1 MFDVLE
7 TVKSYREPLSS
18 LAALKLRSMS
28 SIKRDVKKKSS
39 PRPEDEVLSRDPAH
53 SVSFP

>member
-1 MFDVLE
+1 MFGVLE

-28 SIKRDVKKKSS
+28 AMAI
-39 PRPEDEVLSRDPAH
+39 LQQ
-53 SVSFP
+53 